1 MKRNLRILE
10 INAADGA
17 YCYLTATK
25 GWKGNKRLINQ
36 FKRLAKELANVRAK

>member
-10 INAADGA
+10 INAAGGA

-25 GWKGNKRLINQ
+25 GWKGNKRLINR
-36 FKRLAKELANVRAK
+36 FKRLVKELVNVRAK